1 MGSKR
6 LYHTPKE
13 SFLKRFVAK
22 FGVWVSI
29 FLILVFSISLI
40 RSVTKILEAKRR
52 IKEEA
57 AKVEKLKVENEEVKK
72 KIEAVKTQEY
82 LEKQM
87 RDKLGLAKE
96 GEIAVILLDEETLRK
111 LAPQEIEEKET
122 LPDPTWK
129 KWLKLFY

>member
-1 MGSKR
+1 MGNKR

-22 FGVWVSI
+22 FGVWVAI
-29 FLILVFSISLI
+29 LLILVFSISLI

-57 AKVEKLKVENEEVKK
+57 AKVEKLKAENEEIRK

-96 GEIAVILLDEETLRK
+96 GEIVVILPDEETLRK

>member
-1 MGSKR
+1 MGSQR
-6 LYHTPKE
+6 LYRTPKE
-13 SFLKRFVAK
+13 NFLKRFVAK
-22 FGVWVSI
+22 FGVWAAI
-29 FLILVFSISLI
+29 LLILVFSISLV

-57 AKVEKLKVENEEVKK
+57 AKVEKLKAENEEIRK
-72 KIEAVKTQEY
+72 KIEVVQTQEY

-96 GEIAVILLDEETLRK
+96 GEMVVILPDEETLRK
-111 LAPQEIEEKET
+111 LVPEEIEEKET

-129 KWLKLFY
+129 KWLKLFF